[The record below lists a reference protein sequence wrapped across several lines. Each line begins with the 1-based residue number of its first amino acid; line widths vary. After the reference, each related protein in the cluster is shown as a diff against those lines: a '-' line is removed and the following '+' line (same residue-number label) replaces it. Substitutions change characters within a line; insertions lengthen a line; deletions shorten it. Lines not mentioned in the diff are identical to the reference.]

1 MVWSQN
7 EDTARYLV
15 AMAGE
20 SFYTPEQLF
29 ALLDRLS
36 IAHRTIDHEP
46 LFTVA
51 DARRLR
57 GSIPGGHSKSLFLKN
72 KRNQMWLVVV
82 TDDQEIDLG
91 VLAESL
97 GSKRLSFGS
106 PERLYQHLG
115 VVPGA
120 VTPFAIVNDA
130 EREVAVVLGRSLLLH
145 DPLNFHPLVN
155 YRTTAIAASDLL
167 RFLTAAGHEP
177 LILEDSHFGG

>member
-1 MVWSQN
+1 
-7 EDTARYLV
+7 
-15 AMAGE
+15 MAGE
-20 SFYTPEQLF
+20 SHYSPEQLF

-72 KRNQMWLVVV
+72 KKDQMWLVVV
-82 TDDQEIDLG
+82 TEDQEIDLG
-91 VLAESL
+91 VLADSL

-106 PERLYQHLG
+106 PERLFQYLG
-115 VVPGA
+115 VIPGA
-120 VTPFAIVNDA
+120 VTPFAVVNDD
-130 EREVAVVLGRSLLLH
+130 EGEVAVAIGRSLMLH

-155 YRTTAIAASDLL
+155 DRTTAIAASDLL
-167 RFLTAAGHEP
+167 EFLTATHHEP
-177 LILEDSHFGG
+177 TILDDSHLRG